1 MKYSV
6 LYVVMV
12 ATAPIKCMSLPFVS
26 LTNNAPMCSSPLRS
40 NTSKSSASTPY
51 FYLVVVPW

>member
-26 LTNNAPMCSSPLRS
+26 LTNNDLISLSTLGS
-40 NTSKSSASTPY
+40 NTSKSSTYTP
-51 FYLVVVPW
+51 